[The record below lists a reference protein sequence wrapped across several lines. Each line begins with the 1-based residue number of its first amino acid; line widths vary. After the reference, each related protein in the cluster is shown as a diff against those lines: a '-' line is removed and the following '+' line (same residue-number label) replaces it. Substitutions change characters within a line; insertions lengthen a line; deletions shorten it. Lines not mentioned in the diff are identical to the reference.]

1 MAYSDFTLNR
11 VRDELGITIEYRSD
25 VFAANPGIEPSALLL
40 DMLAEFVPLGLAI
53 NSEKARSEFII
64 APILAEV
71 RRQLKSTISLFSGKD
86 FSVDAEKGLTGRCD
100 FLLSTTPDL
109 MQITAPVVTIV
120 EARNEDVIGGL
131 GQCMA
136 EMVAAQ
142 IFNQKAHQNIPVIY
156 GVVTSGSVWRF
167 LRLDQSTITIDLTE
181 YYIDRVEKILGV
193 LIGSIQ
199 TSMSH

>member
-1 MAYSDFTLNR
+1 MAYSDFTLSR
-11 VRDELGITIEYRSD
+11 VRDELGLTIGYESD
-25 VFAANPGIEPSALLL
+25 VFASSVAIEPSALLAE
-40 DMLAEFVPLGLAI
+40 MLVEFVPLGLAI
-53 NSEKARSEFII
+53 NSEKSRSEFII

-71 RRQLKSTISLFSGKD
+71 RRHLKSQISLFSGKD

-100 FLLSTTPDL
+100 FLLAATPDL

-120 EARNEDVIGGL
+120 EAKNEDVIGGL

-142 IFNQKAHQNIPVIY
+142 IFNQKAHENIPVIY

-167 LRLDQSTITIDLTE
+167 LKLEQSLATIDLTE

-193 LIGSIQ
+193 LIGAIQ
-199 TSMSH
+199 PNMKP